1 MTDTVSLTVA
11 RHCVESLP
19 GSGLSPLQRD
29 LIESPKKIRIAHAPT
44 GAGKSYAFERAMI
57 DREERILFI
66 VPTRRLCQN
75 LAAGLAKSLEE
86 AGWTEQAVK
95 QKIAIWNSDATR
107 QLKEDGET
115 RVGARRVREIGQLN
129 DAIPGGE
136 MIIAVPEVVA
146 YLLLRYGMDKGLTDK
161 GVFDILNDFDHV
173 VFDEFHTISPRGFG
187 LAGLFAKLAA
197 VHPCRARISFL
208 SATPV
213 EIRPV
218 LNRLGVPEEAVE
230 DLPEKL
236 VPEGR
241 AVHGDV
247 RLSFVRCGDMA
258 ELVAARMADIRR
270 ETEKKRQVVVIYD
283 RLIDLQAQRDRLERM
298 FREAGYAEGRI
309 LLIDSIDDSR
319 AGSGSGD
326 RSGTASRAEAGGF
339 FRVGRREDP
348 MAFDVLVA
356 TSSVEMGVT
365 FKADLLLME
374 PGFQAMNFLQRY
386 GRAARGDWAGAV
398 WVRVD
403 DKALKKRDWFRRL
416 ARWADKRAGET
427 VEIDAV
433 RDVLTAD
440 IQKRFAECDADRP
453 AHFGRMPNRAAFV
466 SGLFW
471 NVLMAHWSNIG
482 GRWKHLQEHAPP
494 PARTIYGLLRKV
506 REMEKDR
513 DFGPSAKTWCD
524 RFEAEARVL
533 RDIDE
538 SVRVIEDEGRGQ
550 VFHASHRWLQRFS
563 GILDH
568 YPVVFAADG
577 EEEIHIPGRLTDHL
591 DLDRPFV
598 PATRSALFP
607 HTPFPEVLKDDAF
620 LVESWRRV
628 FQKRAGV
635 AAMAWDEYPK
645 AMAAAEKLVALTG
658 LVVSEDLEDGL
669 PEAASVV
676 M

>member
-1 MTDTVSLTVA
+1 MTEAVSLTVA

-29 LIESPKKIRIAHAPT
+29 LIESPRKIRIAHAPT

-57 DREERILFI
+57 DKGERILFI

-75 LAAGLAKSLEE
+75 LAAGLGKSLKE
-86 AGWTEQAVK
+86 AGWSERAVK
-95 QKIAIWNSDATR
+95 EKIAIWNSDYTR

-115 RVGARRVREIGQLN
+115 RVGALRVREIGQLN

-161 GVFDILNDFDHV
+161 GVFDILNDFEHV

-218 LNRLGVPEEAVE
+218 LDRLGVPEEAVE
-230 DLPEKL
+230 DIPEKL

-258 ELVAARMADIRR
+258 ELAAARMADIRR
-270 ETEKKRQVVVIYD
+270 ETEKKRQVVIIYD

-298 FREAGYAEGRI
+298 FREAGYAEGKI

-319 AGSGSGD
+319 SGPDS
-326 RSGTASRAEAGGF
+326 GGF

-365 FKADLLLME
+365 FKADLLFME

-386 GRAARGDWAGAV
+386 GRAARGDLAGAV

-416 ARWADKRAGET
+416 ARWAEKQAGGT

-471 NVLMAHWSNIG
+471 NVLMNHWSNIG
-482 GRWKHLQEHAPP
+482 GRWNHLKDHRPG
-494 PARTIYGLLRKV
+494 PAWKIFNLLKDV

-513 DFGPSAKTWCD
+513 DFGASAKTWCA
-524 RFEAEARVL
+524 RFEAETRVL

-538 SVRVIEDEGRGQ
+538 SVRIIEDEGRGA
-550 VFHASHRWLQRFS
+550 VFHASQRWLQRFS

-568 YPVVFAADG
+568 YPVVFGADG

-591 DLDRPFV
+591 DMDRPFV

-607 HTPFPEVLKDDAF
+607 HTPFPEVLKDDAY

-628 FQKRAGV
+628 FQKKAGV

-658 LVVSEDLEDGL
+658 LVVSEDSEDDL
-669 PEAASVV
+669 PDAASVV

>member
-1 MTDTVSLTVA
+1 MTDSVSLTVA
-11 RHCVESLP
+11 RHSVESLP

-29 LIESPKKIRIAHAPT
+29 LIESPAKIRIAHAPT

-57 DREERILFI
+57 DRGDRILFI

-75 LAAGLAKSLEE
+75 LAAGLAESLEE
-86 AGWTEQAVK
+86 AGWTGRAVK
-95 QKIAIWNSDATR
+95 EKIVIWNSDETR
-107 QLKEDGET
+107 RLRQEGET

-136 MIIAVPEVVA
+136 MIIAVPEVPS
-146 YLLLRYGMDKGLTDK
+146 YLLLRYSMDKGLTDK

-197 VHPCRARISFL
+197 VHPSRARISFL

-213 EIRPV
+213 DIASV
-218 LNRLGVPEEAVE
+218 LKRLGVPESAVE
-230 DLPEKL
+230 HLSEKL

-247 RLSFVRCGDMA
+247 RLSFVRCGEMA
-258 ELVAARMADIRR
+258 ELVAERIPDIRG
-270 ETEKKRQVVVIYD
+270 ETEKRRQVVIIYD
-283 RLIDLQAQRDRLERM
+283 RLIDLQSQRDRLEEM
-298 FREAGYAEGRI
+298 FRKAGYAEGRI

-319 AGSGSGD
+319 SGQD
-326 RSGTASRAEAGGF
+326 PGGF
-339 FRVGRREDP
+339 FRVGRGEDP
-348 MAFDVLVA
+348 MNFDVLIA

-365 FKADLLLME
+365 FRADLLLME

-386 GRAARGDWAGAV
+386 GRAARGDFDGAV

-416 ARWADKRAGET
+416 ARWAEKHRDET
-427 VEIDAV
+427 VELDAI

-440 IQKRFAECDADRP
+440 IQKRFADCDADRP
-453 AHFGRMPNRAAFV
+453 AHFGRMPNRAAHV
-466 SGLFW
+466 SGLYW
-471 NVLMAHWSNIG
+471 NVLMNHWSNIG
-482 GRWKHLQEHAPP
+482 GRWKHLKEHSPKS
-494 PARTIYGLLRKV
+494 ARTIYALLRTV
-506 REMEKDR
+506 RGMEKDR
-513 DFGPSAKTWCD
+513 DFGESAKNWCD

-533 RDIDE
+533 RDIDA
-538 SVRVIEDEGRGQ
+538 SLRIIEEEGRGA
-550 VFHASHRWLQRFS
+550 VFHASHRWLRRFS

-568 YPVVFAADG
+568 YPLVFGADG

-591 DLDRPFV
+591 EMDRPFV

-607 HTPFPEVLKDDAF
+607 HTPFPEVLKDDAY

-628 FQKRAGV
+628 FRKTVGV
-635 AAMAWDEYPK
+635 AAMAWDEYPE
-645 AMAAAEKLVALTG
+645 AMKAAEKLVALTG
-658 LVVSEDLEDGL
+658 LVVSEDSAEGL
-669 PEAASVV
+669 PDAASAVI
-676 M
+676 